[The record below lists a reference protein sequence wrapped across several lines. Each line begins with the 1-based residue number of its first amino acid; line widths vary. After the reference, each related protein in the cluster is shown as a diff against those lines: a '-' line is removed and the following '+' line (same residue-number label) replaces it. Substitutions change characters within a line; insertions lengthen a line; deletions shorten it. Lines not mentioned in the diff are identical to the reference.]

1 MHTRQ
6 QPSRISLLVL
16 VITCLLLAFS
26 IPAPPRVTPDSS
38 DPGTPIVTAPTRT
51 PTRETSTP
59 GPTAT
64 PVRVAGELHLA
75 VREDIETLNPYLV
88 SNASEEFV
96 ISLVFDTLLDCDM
109 GGSLVP
115 NLAQGWELADD
126 GVTLV
131 FRLNTQARWHN
142 GEPVTVEDVLFS
154 FELVLREQL
163 PGMARIAALIDRV
176 EAPTAQEIKFVLLT
190 RRADAVR
197 LLGTQVRIV
206 PSDLWEDVGDPLS
219 YANLDYPVGSGPFS
233 VLGPI
238 EGNPG
243 VLVNTKTHHCT
254 KPMISSLV
262 LEILHD
268 EDEALQMLERGE
280 LDALGWDVPVE
291 LARAVNDDQ
300 ETHADIVLIDCPG
313 ISTHTVLLNLRKAP
327 YDSVAFREALAQAVD
342 AAAIID
348 QVLMGFGDAALPSLS
363 PPASPWRDEEITP
376 IAYDPRQ
383 AMERLEAAGFRDRD
397 GDGLREN
404 PDGSG
409 LVVSFVCSDL
419 PVSMRVAEL
428 VATNWETVGIST
440 EVTAVEQDLVVPTL
454 VQAQFD
460 AILHSI
466 SLGDA
471 EMDFF
476 HFHSSRGVI
485 KQGRVFG
492 LNYGGYANPDF
503 DEIVSVSLGEQDLA
517 ARRDL
522 LHQVQDILAR
532 DVPQIPLYVPRVV
545 NLYRSDR
552 FVGWSAEPGVG
563 VLNRRCVANLS
574 ER

>member
-26 IPAPPRVTPDSS
+26 IPAPPRVTPDSG
-38 DPGTPIVTAPTRT
+38 DPGTPIVIAPTRT
-51 PTRETSTP
+51 PRRDASTP
-59 GPTAT
+59 SPTAT
-64 PVRVAGELHLA
+64 PVHVAGELHLA
-75 VREDIETLNPYLV
+75 VREDIKTLNPYLV

-96 ISLVFDTLLDCDM
+96 ASLVFDTLLDCDV

-131 FRLNTQARWHN
+131 FWLNTQARWHN
-142 GEPVTVEDVLFS
+142 GEPVTAEDVVFS
-154 FELVLREQL
+154 FELVLQEQL
-163 PGMARIAALIDRV
+163 PGMARVAALIDRV
-176 EAPTAQEIKFVLLT
+176 EAPTAYEIKFVLLT

-197 LLGTQVRIV
+197 LLGTQVPIV
-206 PSDLWEDVGDPLS
+206 PSGLWEDVDDPLS
-219 YANLDYPVGSGPFS
+219 YANLDHPVGSGPFS
-233 VLGPI
+233 MLGPI
-238 EGNPG
+238 EGNQG
-243 VLVNTKTHHCT
+243 VLVNTRTHHCT

-262 LEILHD
+262 LETLSD
-268 EDEALQMLERGE
+268 EDEAFHMLERGE
-280 LDALGWDVPVE
+280 LDALGWDIPMQ
-291 LARAVNDDQ
+291 LARAVNDDP
-300 ETHADIVLIDCPG
+300 ETYADIVLIDCPG
-313 ISTHTVLLNLRKAP
+313 ISTYTVLLNLRKAP
-327 YDSVAFREALAQAVD
+327 YDSVALREALAQAVD
-342 AAAIID
+342 ADAIID
-348 QVLMGFGDAALPSLS
+348 QVLMGFGDAALPSFFL
-363 PPASPWRDEEITP
+363 PASPWWDEAITP
-376 IAYDPRQ
+376 IAFGPRQ
-383 AMERLEAAGFRDRD
+383 AKERLEAAGFWDRD

-409 LVVSFVCSDL
+409 LVISLMCSDL

-428 VATNWETVGIST
+428 VATNWEAVGIST

-454 VQAQFD
+454 VQAEFD

-466 SLGDA
+466 SLSDA
-471 EMDFF
+471 EMAFF
-476 HFHSSRGVI
+476 HFHSSRGVV

-492 LNYGGYANPDF
+492 LNYGGYANPDL
-503 DEIVSVSLGEQDLA
+503 DEIVSVSLGEQDLT
-517 ARRDL
+517 ARRGL

-545 NLYRSDR
+545 NLYRDDR
-552 FVGWSAEPGVG
+552 FVGWSSEPGVG
-563 VLNRRCVANLS
+563 LLNRWCMVNLS